1 MKQRILSTIFV
12 LMAFVGITRS
22 QTLSVEPLSLPAGA
36 EGEIVV
42 GLNGATTMTALQF
55 CISIPDGYELNSQGE
70 GFGAVLG
77 NATRGGHT
85 VDVQQVGERNYLVV
99 VYSMHFNTFANGEL
113 VKIPVVASGEAGTAT
128 GSLYNIR
135 MANKDAESFEY
146 SSVTY
151 TTEVKYPT
159 LAVEPV
165 TVNAGEATTLEVNIS
180 NVSAMTALQFC
191 LSLPSGVT
199 LTDDSE
205 AYGIEYKN
213 VISGHKMS
221 VLPLASGD
229 YLVVLYNIYR
239 YPFKDGALLSIPV
252 TAGENSGTITG
263 SLYNVRMSTADAVS
277 YKCEDAS
284 FKVTVNASETG
295 IDEVKGEPTV
305 DASQNG
311 KVNTIYDLQGRKVN
325 TSSKGLYIINGKKV
339 LVK

>member
-12 LMAFVGITRS
+12 LMAFVGIARS

-42 GLNGATTMTALQF
+42 CLSGATTMTALQF
-55 CISIPDGYELNSQGE
+55 CINIPDGYELREQGD

-77 NATRGGHT
+77 NATSGGHT
-85 VDVQQVGERNYLVV
+85 VNVQQVGERNYLVV
-99 VYSMHFNTFANGEL
+99 VYSMHLNAFANGEL
-113 VKIPVVASGEAGTAT
+113 VKIPVVASGESGTAT

-151 TTEVKYPT
+151 TTEVKSPA

-165 TVNAGEATTLEVNIS
+165 TVNAGEAAVIEVNIS
-180 NVSAMTALQFC
+180 NATAMTALQFN
-191 LSLPSGVT
+191 LSLPSGIT
-199 LTDDSE
+199 LADDGE
-205 AYGIEYKN
+205 ACGIEYKN

-239 YPFKDGALLSIPV
+239 FPFKDGALLTIPV
-252 TAGENSGTITG
+252 TAVENGGTVSG
-263 SLYNVRMSTADAVS
+263 SLYNVRMSTADAAS
-277 YKCEDAS
+277 YKCEDVS
-284 FKVTVNASETG
+284 FKVTVNAPVTG
-295 IDEVKGEPTV
+295 IEEVNDEVKGE
-305 DASQNG
+305 NG
-311 KVNTIYDLQGRKVN
+311 KVKAVYDLQGRKVE
-325 TSSKGLYIINGKKV
+325 TPTTGVYIVNGKKV

>member
-55 CISIPDGYELNSQGE
+55 CIQIPNGYELNSQGE

-85 VDVQQVGERNYLVV
+85 VNVQQVGERNYLVV
-99 VYSMHFNTFANGEL
+99 VYSMHLNTFANGEL
-113 VKIPVVASGEAGTAT
+113 VKIPVVASGEACTAT

-151 TTEVKYPT
+151 TTEVKSPA

-165 TVNAGEATTLEVNIS
+165 TVEPGEATALEVNIS
-180 NVSAMTALQFC
+180 NATAMTALQFC
-191 LSLPSGVT
+191 LSLPNGVT
-199 LTDDSE
+199 LASESE

-213 VISGHKMS
+213 VYAGHKMS
-221 VLPLASGD
+221 IQPLASGD

-239 YPFKDGALLSIPV
+239 HPFRDGALLTIPV
-252 TAGENSGTITG
+252 TADENGGTVSG
-263 SLYNVRMSTADAVS
+263 SLYNVRMSTADAAS
-277 YKCEDAS
+277 YKCQDAS
-284 FKVTVNASETG
+284 FKVTVNAPETG
-295 IDEVKGEPTV
+295 IDEVKGE
-305 DASQNG
+305 NG
-311 KVNTIYDLQGRKVN
+311 KVKAVYDLQGRKVEN
-325 TSSKGLYIINGKKV
+325 PANGIYIVNGKKV

>member
-12 LMAFVGITRS
+12 LMAFVGIARS
-22 QTLSVEPLSLPAGA
+22 QTLSVEPLSLPSGA
-36 EGEIVV
+36 QGEIVV
-42 GLNGATTMTALQF
+42 GLSGATTMTALQF
-55 CISIPDGYELNSQGE
+55 CINIPDGYELNSQGE

-85 VDVQQVGERNYLVV
+85 VNVQQVGDRNYLVV
-99 VYSMHFNTFANGEL
+99 VYSMHLNTFANGEL
-113 VKIPVVASGEAGTAT
+113 VKIPVVATGEACTST

-151 TTEVKYPT
+151 TTEVKYPA

-165 TVNAGEATTLEVNIS
+165 TVKSGEATNLEVNIS
-180 NVSAMTALQFC
+180 NATAMTALQFN

-199 LTDDSE
+199 LSGESE
-205 AYGIEYKN
+205 EYGIEYKN
-213 VISGHKMS
+213 VFGGHKMS
-221 VLPLASGD
+221 ILPLASGD

-239 YPFKDGALLSIPV
+239 YPFKDGALLTIPV
-252 TAGENSGTITG
+252 TAGENGGTVSG
-263 SLYNVRMSTADAVS
+263 SLYNVRMSTADAAS
-277 YKCEDAS
+277 YKCEDVS
-284 FKVTVNASETG
+284 FKVTVNAPETG
-295 IDEVKGEPTV
+295 IDEVYDEVKGE
-305 DASQNG
+305 NG
-311 KVNTIYDLQGRKVN
+311 EVKTIYDLQGRKVN

>member
-42 GLNGATTMTALQF
+42 GLNDATTMTALQF
-55 CISIPDGYELNSQGE
+55 CINIPDGYELNSQGE

-85 VDVQQVGERNYLVV
+85 VNVQQVGERNYLVV
-99 VYSMHFNTFANGEL
+99 VYSMHLNTFANGEL

-128 GSLYNIR
+128 GNLYNIR

-146 SSVTY
+146 SGVTY
-151 TTEVKYPT
+151 TTEVRNT
-159 LAVEPV
+159 ALAVEPV
-165 TVNAGEATTLEVNIS
+165 TVNTGEASVIEVNIS
-180 NVSAMTALQFC
+180 NATAMTALQFN
-191 LSLPSGVT
+191 LSLPSGIT
-199 LTDDSE
+199 LTDDGE
-205 AYGIEYKN
+205 ACGIEYKN

-239 YPFKDGALLSIPV
+239 YPFKDGALLTIPV
-252 TAGENSGTITG
+252 IAGENSETATA
-263 SLYNVRMSTADAVS
+263 SLYNIRMSTPDAVS
-277 YKCEDAS
+277 YKCEGAS
-284 FKVTVNASETG
+284 FKVTVNAPTTG
-295 IDEVKGEPTV
+295 VDEVKAENGEVKTV
-305 DASQNG
+305 
-311 KVNTIYDLQGRKVN
+311 YDLQGREVEN
-325 TSSKGLYIINGKKV
+325 PTTGIYIINGKKV

>member
-12 LMAFVGITRS
+12 LMAFVGIARS

-42 GLNGATTMTALQF
+42 GLSGATTMTALQF
-55 CISIPDGYELNSQGE
+55 CIQIPNGYELNSQGD

-77 NATRGGHT
+77 NATCGGHT
-85 VDVQQVGERNYLVV
+85 VNVQQVGERNYLVV
-99 VYSMHFNTFANGEL
+99 VYSMHLNAFANGEL

-151 TTEVKYPT
+151 STEVKKPA

-165 TVNAGEATTLEVNIS
+165 TVNAGEAAVIEVNIS
-180 NVSAMTALQFC
+180 NATAMTALQFN
-191 LSLPSGVT
+191 LSLPSGIT
-199 LTDDSE
+199 LTDDGE
-205 AYGIEYKN
+205 AYGIECKN

-229 YLVVLYNIYR
+229 YLVVLYNICR
-239 YPFKDGALLSIPV
+239 YPFKDGALLTIPV
-252 TAGENSGTITG
+252 VAGENGGTVSG
-263 SLYNVRMSTADAVS
+263 SLYNVRMSTADAAS

-284 FKVTVNASETG
+284 FKVTVNAPETG
-295 IDEVKGEPTV
+295 IDEVKGE
-305 DASQNG
+305 NG
-311 KVNTIYDLQGRKVN
+311 EVKTIYDLQGRKVEN
-325 TSSKGLYIINGKKV
+325 PTSGIYIIDGKKV
-339 LVK
+339 FEK

>member
-42 GLNGATTMTALQF
+42 GLSGATTMTALQF
-55 CISIPDGYELNSQGE
+55 CINIPNGYELNSQGE

-85 VDVQQVGERNYLVV
+85 VKVQQVGERNYLVV
-99 VYSMHFNTFANGEL
+99 VYSMHLNTFANGEL
-113 VKIPVVASGEAGTAT
+113 VKIPVVASGEGGTAT

-135 MANKDAESFEY
+135 MANKNAESFECERVEY
-146 SSVTY
+146 AA
-151 TTEVKYPT
+151 EVKYPA

-165 TVNAGEATTLEVNIS
+165 MVKSGEATNLEVNIS
-180 NVSAMTALQFC
+180 NASAMAALQFC
-191 LSLPSGVT
+191 LSLPNGVT
-199 LTDDSE
+199 LASESE

-213 VISGHKMS
+213 VYAGHKMS
-221 VLPLASGD
+221 IQPLASGD

-239 YPFKDGALLSIPV
+239 HPFRDGALLTIPV
-252 TAGENSGTITG
+252 TAGENGGTVSG

-277 YKCEDAS
+277 YQCEDA
-284 FKVTVNASETG
+284 TVDITIDVSTG
-295 IDEVKGEPTV
+295 IEEVKTESGNV
-305 DASQNG
+305 KG
-311 KVNTIYDLQGRKVN
+311 FYDLQGRKVEN
-325 TSSKGLYIINGKKV
+325 PANGIYIVNGKKV
-339 LVK
+339 LIK

>member
-12 LMAFVGITRS
+12 LIAFVGITRS

-55 CISIPDGYELNSQGE
+55 CINIPDGYELNSQGE

-85 VDVQQVGERNYLVV
+85 VNVQQVGESSYLVV
-99 VYSMHFNTFANGEL
+99 VYSMHLNTFANGEL

-165 TVNAGEATTLEVNIS
+165 TVNAGEAAVIEVNIS
-180 NVSAMTALQFC
+180 NATAMTALQFC

-213 VISGHKMS
+213 VLSGHKMS
-221 VLPLASGD
+221 VQPLKTGD

-239 YPFKDGALLSIPV
+239 YPFKDGALLTIPI
-252 TAGENSGTITG
+252 TAGENCGTTTG
-263 SLYNVRMSTADAVS
+263 SLYNVRMSTIDAVS
-277 YKCEDAS
+277 HKCDDVS
-284 FKVTVNASETG
+284 FNVTVNTPTTG
-295 IDEVKGEPTV
+295 VDEVKCE
-305 DASQNG
+305 NG
-311 KVNTIYDLQGRKVN
+311 KVKTIYDLQGRKVN
-325 TSSKGLYIINGKKV
+325 TPSKGLYIINGKKV

>member
-42 GLNGATTMTALQF
+42 CLNGATTMTALQF
-55 CISIPDGYELNSQGE
+55 CINIPNGYELNSQGE

-85 VDVQQVGERNYLVV
+85 VNVQQVGERRYLVV

-151 TTEVKYPT
+151 TTEVKSPA

-165 TVNAGEATTLEVNIS
+165 TVEPGEATALEVKIS
-180 NVSAMTALQFC
+180 NATAMTALQFN
-191 LSLPSGVT
+191 LSLPSGIT

-213 VISGHKMS
+213 VLSGHKMS

-239 YPFKDGALLSIPV
+239 YPFKDGALLTIPV
-252 TAGENSGTITG
+252 TAGENGGTVSG

-295 IDEVKGEPTV
+295 IDEVYDEVKGE
-305 DASQNG
+305 NG
-311 KVNTIYDLQGRKVN
+311 KVKTIYDLQGRKVN
-325 TSSKGLYIINGKKV
+325 APSKGLYIIDGKKV

>member
-42 GLNGATTMTALQF
+42 GLSGATTMTALQS
-55 CISIPDGYELNSQGE
+55 CINIPDGYELNSQGE

-85 VDVQQVGERNYLVV
+85 VNVQQVGERNYLVV
-99 VYSMHFNTFANGEL
+99 VYSMHLNAFANGEL

-151 TTEVKYPT
+151 TTEVKNPA

-165 TVNAGEATTLEVNIS
+165 TVEPGEATALEVKIS
-180 NVSAMTALQFC
+180 NATAMTALQFN
-191 LSLPSGVT
+191 LSLPSGVAPDINAISRGNAT
-199 LTDDSE
+199 NGHIL
-205 AYGIEYKN
+205 N
-213 VISGHKMS
+213 VQ
-221 VLPLASGD
+221 PLACGD
-229 YLVVLYNIYR
+229 YLVILYNLYKIT
-239 YPFKDGALLSIPV
+239 FSDGTLLSIPV
-252 TAGENSGTITG
+252 TAGENGGTVSG
-263 SLYNVRMSTADAVS
+263 SLYNVRMSTADAAS

-284 FKVTVNASETG
+284 FKVTVNAPVTG
-295 IDEVKGEPTV
+295 IENVKGE
-305 DASQNG
+305 NG
-311 KVNTIYDLQGRKVN
+311 EVKTIYDLQGRKVN

>member
-42 GLNGATTMTALQF
+42 GLSGATTMTALQF
-55 CISIPDGYELNSQGE
+55 CINIPNGYELREQGE

-85 VDVQQVGERNYLVV
+85 VNVQQVGERNYLVV
-99 VYSMHFNTFANGEL
+99 VYSMHLNTFANGEL
-113 VKIPVVASGEAGTAT
+113 VKIPVVATGEAGTAT

-151 TTEVKYPT
+151 TTEVKNPA

-165 TVNAGEATTLEVNIS
+165 TVNAGEADVIEVNIS
-180 NVSAMTALQFC
+180 NAIAMTALQFN
-191 LSLPSGVT
+191 LSLPSGIT
-199 LTDDSE
+199 LTDDGE
-205 AYGIEYKN
+205 ACGIEYKKS
-213 VISGHKMS
+213 VIRGYKMS

-239 YPFKDGALLSIPV
+239 FPFEDGALLTIPV
-252 TAGENSGTITG
+252 VAGENGGTVSG

-277 YKCEDAS
+277 YKCENVS
-284 FKVTVNASETG
+284 FKVTVNSPETG
-295 IDEVKGEPTV
+295 IEDVKGE
-305 DASQNG
+305 NG
-311 KVNTIYDLQGRKVN
+311 EVKTIYDLQGRKIEN
-325 TSSKGLYIINGKKV
+325 PTSGIYIIDGKKV
-339 LVK
+339 FVK

>member
-55 CISIPDGYELNSQGE
+55 CINIPDGYELNSQGE

-85 VDVQQVGERNYLVV
+85 VNVQQVGERNYLVV
-99 VYSMHFNTFANGEL
+99 VYSMHLNTFANGEL

-135 MANKDAESFEY
+135 MANKDAESFEC

-151 TTEVKYPT
+151 TTEVKNPA

-165 TVNAGEATTLEVNIS
+165 TVEPGEATALEVKIS
-180 NVSAMTALQFC
+180 NATAMTALQFN
-191 LSLPSGVT
+191 LSLPN
-199 LTDDSE
+199 
-205 AYGIEYKN
+205 GIAPDVNAISRGNATNGHILN
-213 VISGHKMS
+213 VQ
-221 VLPLASGD
+221 PLACGD
-229 YLVVLYNIYR
+229 YLVILYNLYKIT
-239 YPFKDGALLSIPV
+239 FSDGTLLSIPV
-252 TAGENSGTITG
+252 TAGENGGTVSG

-277 YKCEDAS
+277 YKCEDVS
-284 FKVTVNASETG
+284 FKVTVNAPETG
-295 IDEVKGEPTV
+295 IDEVYDEVKGE
-305 DASQNG
+305 NG
-311 KVNTIYDLQGRKVN
+311 EVKAVYDLQGRKV
-325 TSSKGLYIINGKKV
+325 THPTKGVYIVNGKKV
-339 LVK
+339 LIK

>member
-22 QTLSVEPLSLPAGA
+22 QTLSVEPLSLPVGA

-55 CISIPDGYELNSQGE
+55 CISLPNGYELNSQGE
-70 GFGAVLG
+70 GAVLG

-85 VDVQQVGERNYLVV
+85 VNVQQVGERNYLVV
-99 VYSMHFNTFANGEL
+99 VYSMHFNAFANGEL

-146 SSVTY
+146 SSVAY

-165 TVNAGEATTLEVNIS
+165 TVEPGEATALEVNIS
-180 NVSAMTALQFC
+180 NATAMTALQFN
-191 LSLPSGVT
+191 LSLPSGVAPDINAISRGNAT
-199 LTDDSE
+199 NGHIL
-205 AYGIEYKN
+205 N
-213 VISGHKMS
+213 VQ
-221 VLPLASGD
+221 PLACGD
-229 YLVVLYNIYR
+229 YLVILYNLYKIT
-239 YPFKDGALLSIPV
+239 FSDGTLLSIPV
-252 TAGENSGTITG
+252 VAGENGGTVSG

-295 IDEVKGEPTV
+295 IEEVKGE
-305 DASQNG
+305 NG
-311 KVNTIYDLQGRKVN
+311 KVKTIYDLQGRKVN